1 MNEIK
6 VFAPATVANVGPG
19 FDVFGFAL
27 GQPGD
32 IITARKIDS
41 GERLTKISNPRLPKE
56 ADKNCASIATAE
68 VVKMAN
74 RRGIKG
80 GVELEVEKGI
90 SLCSGMG
97 GSAAS
102 AVGGAVAA
110 NEILGSLFS
119 KKELLPACIVAEEAV
134 SGYHADNVSA
144 CLFGGFIL
152 IKTYEPL
159 EIIQLK
165 LPKDLIC
172 IAVNPEYEVQTKEAR
187 KVVPQQVD
195 LKSLIRQVGNAS
207 SIIAGIAL
215 NDVKLIGRGVDDC
228 IVEPAR
234 QHLIPG
240 FEKVKENALDA
251 GAYGC
256 SISGSGPSV
265 FAIADKSLDA
275 ENIAKSMQAAFLEV
289 GLKSKA
295 YISECENEG
304 AKVIK

>member
-1 MNEIK
+1 MNEVK

-27 GQPGD
+27 NQPGD
-32 IITARKIDS
+32 FITARKINS
-41 GERLTKISNPRLPKE
+41 GVKIAKINNPRLPLE
-56 ADKNCASIATAE
+56 AEKNCAGIAALE
-68 VVKMAN
+68 VVKMASK
-74 RRGIKG
+74 RGIKG
-80 GVELEVEKGI
+80 GIELEIEKGI
-90 SLCSGMG
+90 SLCSGLG

-110 NEILGSLFS
+110 NEILGRPFS
-119 KKELLPACIVAEEAV
+119 KKELLPACIAAEEAV

-165 LPKDLIC
+165 LPKELVC
-172 IAVNPEYEVQTKEAR
+172 IAVNPEFEVPTKEAR

-195 LKSLIRQVGNAS
+195 LKSLVRQVGNAS

-215 NDVKLIGRGVDDC
+215 GDVKLIGRGVDDC

-265 FAIADKSLDA
+265 FAIADKNIDA
-275 ENIAKSMQAAFLEV
+275 KAIAKGMQEAFSEV
-289 GLKSKA
+289 GLKSRA
-295 YISECENEG
+295 YVSECENEG
-304 AKVIK
+304 AKII